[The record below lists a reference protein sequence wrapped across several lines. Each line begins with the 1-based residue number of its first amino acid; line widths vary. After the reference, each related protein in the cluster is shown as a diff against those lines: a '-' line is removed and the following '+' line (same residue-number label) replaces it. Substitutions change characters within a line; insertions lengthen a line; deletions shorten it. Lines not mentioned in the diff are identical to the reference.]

1 MELEFYRLEFHKKCE
16 ILKMRFKKKKSQ
28 NKIVELEFHRLEFH
42 KKCEILKC
50 DILKMRFFF

>member
-16 ILKMRFKKKKSQ
+16 ILKKKSQ

-42 KKCEILKC
+42 KKCAILKC
-50 DILKMRFFF
+50 DILKMRFFLKKITK

>member
-16 ILKMRFKKKKSQ
+16 ILKKKSQ